1 MHDVAAQSGTDLAC
15 ITLDRKGSK
24 YTQESKVEKYY
35 LLRGK
40 ADNDRV
46 SCGAA
51 SRQWFLADAGWLRL
65 ESDFKL
71 PNFWS

>member
-1 MHDVAAQSGTDLAC
+1 M
-15 ITLDRKGSK
+15 
-24 YTQESKVEKYY
+24 QESKVGKYY